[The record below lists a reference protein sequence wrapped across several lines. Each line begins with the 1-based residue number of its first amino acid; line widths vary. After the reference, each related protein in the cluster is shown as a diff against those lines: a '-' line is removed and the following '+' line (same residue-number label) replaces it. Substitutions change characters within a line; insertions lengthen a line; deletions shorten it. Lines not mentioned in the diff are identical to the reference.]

1 LAVIGLV
8 ILGVGSAV
16 RLNSPAKNPEEQIMS
31 VAEAT
36 PPVAPPKAPI
46 DFPVAIP
53 WPAYGNAGYAVPK
66 DQISVSAKKVSQ
78 PVPIA
83 SLAKIITALAI
94 IEKKPLVLGQQGP
107 SVPITEADIAI
118 YEEYVRKSGTVLPIE
133 VGTDLSQYQALQ
145 AIMMVSANNVSDTA
159 AIWAFGSVDA
169 YVTYANDMV
178 RRYGLTQTTVSDASG
193 FSPKTVSTPEDMA
206 QLTALYMKHPVLRQ
220 IAQQEQANLPFAG
233 VIRNYNSFANE
244 GGLVGIKVGNT
255 DEAGRCYIMANIRQT
270 ATGEELSVAVVLG
283 ASDFSIAAKD
293 AEAILSVGD
302 RGHDTLISKQ
312 P

>member
-1 LAVIGLV
+1 
-8 ILGVGSAV
+8 
-16 RLNSPAKNPEEQIMS
+16 
-31 VAEAT
+31 
-36 PPVAPPKAPI
+36 
-46 DFPVAIP
+46 
-53 WPAYGNAGYAVPK
+53 
-66 DQISVSAKKVSQ
+66 
-78 PVPIA
+78 
-83 SLAKIITALAI
+83 
-94 IEKKPLVLGQQGP
+94 
-107 SVPITEADIAI
+107 
-118 YEEYVRKSGTVLPIE
+118 
-133 VGTDLSQYQALQ
+133 
-145 AIMMVSANNVSDTA
+145 MMVSANNVSDTA